1 MLFNTKDDLTAMAA
15 DSLIATNIL
24 FSGFPK
30 RRKAVYCAPLT
41 NAMQNGYRQTC
52 YAGCIE
58 PMFEWQREE
67 KIMALYNAKS
77 NFNSV
82 AMILQSYMDEPLGF
96 LKHSKPDDNFA
107 TIDDIRKTIEIINNV
122 VASLDDAIFLRKNE
136 PLISL

>member
-1 MLFNTKDDLTAMAA
+1 MLFETKDDLTAMAA

-58 PMFEWQREE
+58 PMFDWQREE
-67 KIMALYNAKS
+67 KIKALYDAKS
-77 NFNSV
+77 NFSSV
-82 AMILQSYMDEPLGF
+82 AMILQSYIDDPLGF
-96 LKHSKPDDNFA
+96 LKHAKSNGNFA
-107 TIDDIRKTIEIINNV
+107 TVDDIRTTIEIINNV
-122 VASLDDAIFLRKNE
+122 VASLDDAIFCEKM
-136 PLISL
+136 SL

>member
-82 AMILQSYMDEPLGF
+82 AMILQSYIDEPLGF

-122 VASLDDAIFLRKNE
+122 VASLDDAIFCEKM
-136 PLISL
+136 SL